1 MRCSSVALLA
11 WLLQQTFAGPSSG
24 AVESGDVALR
34 SGQFDAAIAQ
44 YSLAC
49 DLEPSSYLG
58 FMKRSSVYTVLGQKR
73 SALKDLDTVLRINP
87 ANLNALLK
95 RAKLR
100 VECCELKGVDQD
112 LELALKLGG
121 QLPLSLSELFQLTS
135 MYRQAQN
142 LGLQQQDPVGAA
154 RSALGIFNRMF
165 ERSQCTDSEAVLTL
179 VVQLL
184 LRVAEYEQAVV
195 DGGKLI
201 KLNRHNVDALGL
213 RAHAFYLLGDLEMSI
228 NHLRQGLK
236 HDPEHK
242 TCKALHKKVREPH
255 VPINCGRRGIFNV
268 ASPMPTKMS
277 STPSSMRLPQDSA
290 QLSSLTRA
298 IDCLRT
304 TST

>member
-1 MRCSSVALLA
+1 M
-11 WLLQQTFAGPSSG
+11 
-24 AVESGDVALR
+24 
-34 SGQFDAAIAQ
+34 
-44 YSLAC
+44 
-49 DLEPSSYLG
+49 
-58 FMKRSSVYTVLGQKR
+58 
-73 SALKDLDTVLRINP
+73 LRINP

-95 RAKLR
+95 RVKLR
-100 VECCELKGVDQD
+100 VECCELKGVDRD

-135 MYRQAQN
+135 VYQQAQN

-213 RAHAFYLLGDLEMSI
+213 RAQAFYLLGDLEMSI

-242 TCKALHKKVREPH
+242 TCKALHKKVRDPH
-255 VPINCGRRGIFNV
+255 VPIKCGRRGIFNV
-268 ASPMPTKMS
+268 ASPMQTKMS

-290 QLSSLTRA
+290 QLSSLTRT